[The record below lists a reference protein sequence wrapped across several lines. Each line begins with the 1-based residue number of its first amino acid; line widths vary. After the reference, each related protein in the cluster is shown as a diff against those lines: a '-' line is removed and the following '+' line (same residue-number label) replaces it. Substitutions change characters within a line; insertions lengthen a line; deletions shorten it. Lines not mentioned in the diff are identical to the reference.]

1 MKYYNSNKV
10 QVFVASSKN
19 PDRIYAIPAKATVV
33 IPEELKHLP
42 EGVRV
47 VKEKKRKK
55 K

>member
-33 IPEELKHLP
+33 INEDLKNLP
-42 EGVRV
+42 DGVRV
-47 VKEKKRKK
+47 VKETKSKK